1 MLHAGLGYL
10 RIVRTEWGDVI
21 VRTMLARGTF
31 HSVGFYEKGNLSIL
45 NVFSVFSEGPSKW
58 KTLATKIKE
67 DGCTACN
74 HCFLAPR
81 NFEGC
86 FEHY

>member
-31 HSVGFYEKGNLSIL
+31 HSVGFFLKGAAFSSGSSL
-45 NVFSVFSEGPSKW
+45 NSPQQNNVTDVITVVQQPHKSNSMPKLKRLGVVSGVW
-58 KTLATKIKE
+58 LV
-67 DGCTACN
+67 C
-74 HCFLAPR
+74 
-81 NFEGC
+81 
-86 FEHY
+86 

>member
-31 HSVGFYEKGNLSIL
+31 HSVGFYEKGNLSWLSIL
-45 NVFSVFSEGPSKW
+45 NVSSVFSEGPSKW

-67 DGCTACN
+67 DGCTARN
-74 HCFLAPR
+74 CFLFAS
-81 NFEGC
+81 
-86 FEHY
+86 

>member
-31 HSVGFYEKGNLSIL
+31 HSVGLDEKGGRPLERVFAKMIDFLFSIFFAVSQQSMGDAALSL
-45 NVFSVFSEGPSKW
+45 
-58 KTLATKIKE
+58 
-67 DGCTACN
+67 
-74 HCFLAPR
+74 
-81 NFEGC
+81 
-86 FEHY
+86 

>member
-31 HSVGFYEKGNLSIL
+31 HSVGFFLKGAAFSSGSSLKLKIL
-45 NVFSVFSEGPSKW
+45 VK
-58 KTLATKIKE
+58 KKKKRLIKE
-67 DGCTACN
+67 
-74 HCFLAPR
+74 
-81 NFEGC
+81 
-86 FEHY
+86 